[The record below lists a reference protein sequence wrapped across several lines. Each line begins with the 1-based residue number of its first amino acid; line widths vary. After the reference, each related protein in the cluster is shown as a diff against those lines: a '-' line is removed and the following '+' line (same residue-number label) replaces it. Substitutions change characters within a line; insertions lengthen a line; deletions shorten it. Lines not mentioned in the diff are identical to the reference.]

1 MVVAVVV
8 PNGGERRG
16 VGVERDGCKGWA
28 LPKESP
34 DKLCLEMLGLCC
46 TSPIA
51 RKHQLATSAQAFDTG
66 INRPNQVVLK
76 KGVGLKVGDQ
86 LLAGLE

>member
-1 MVVAVVV
+1 
-8 PNGGERRG
+8 
-16 VGVERDGCKGWA
+16 
-28 LPKESP
+28 
-34 DKLCLEMLGLCC
+34 MLGLCC